1 MQSLNK
7 NFMPHRKI
15 QSNKTKQKSIKR
27 LPHFRTED
35 EERDFWSTHE
45 LTDIFD
51 GAKSAEV
58 VFPNLK
64 PSTKMITIRVPE
76 SMIAALKGI
85 ANKKDVPYQSL
96 AKVYL
101 AEKIHEEYMSGNA
114 ISGRR

>member
-1 MQSLNK
+1 M
-7 NFMPHRKI
+7 
-15 QSNKTKQKSIKR
+15 KR
-27 LPHFRTED
+27 LPRFRNED
-35 EERDFWSTHE
+35 EERDFWATHE
-45 LTDIFD
+45 MSDVFD
-51 GAKSAEV
+51 AAKSAEV

-101 AEKIHEEYMSGNA
+101 DEKIREEYMSGQKT
-114 ISGRR
+114 